1 MGAAFAYDISFLRYY
16 QYEKEQNDDFP
27 LYFAHRSLPAVH
39 VCLSDRSDSYYELF
53 QGGQPYRAYQCMEL
67 LRVAKLFQDHA
78 QRGLHQLHEKHAD
91 DLAGWRHHYYV
102 PSYADGCYPDQRHPR
117 RKILQGRHL
126 YAQYHQRR
134 STGHHV
140 DSVCVQL

>member
-53 QGGQPYRAYQCMEL
+53 
-67 LRVAKLFQDHA
+67 K
-78 QRGLHQLHEKHAD
+78 
-91 DLAGWRHHYYV
+91 
-102 PSYADGCYPDQRHPR
+102 
-117 RKILQGRHL
+117 
-126 YAQYHQRR
+126 
-134 STGHHV
+134 V
-140 DSVCVQL
+140 DSLTAPTSAWSFYGLQNYFKIMRNAGFISSMKTC